1 MEFMVYFTA
10 CWPIFQE
17 STGKGLCFFV
27 KVKNK
32 PEILIAMSKFKWV
45 CCYMQDLGDTIYHIL
60 TWASKIAGV
69 SDNQNHFY

>member
-32 PEILIAMSKFKWV
+32 PEILMAMTKFKWV
-45 CCYMQDLGDTIYHIL
+45 CCYMQDLGFIIDHPLPL
-60 TWASKIAGV
+60 T
-69 SDNQNHFY
+69 